1 MNTRQLPDD
10 LNPAI
15 IEATA
20 IFIGKVTG
28 LVPPPTDAFPRE
40 WYAPLRTFTKRLYQI
55 AGENAPAAPR
65 DDPTPL
71 DDETVAVIRSF
82 VDRPG
87 ETYRGIITRR
97 LGIGFGRALR
107 RAIEESRVDRASDA
121 AGTPL
126 TDVQRAAIQAAVD
139 TASRVLRAGGDEL
152 SDAGLRRELKE
163 SRDMLR
169 DMLDAAPPP
178 TVAADAAAASAFLS
192 LGEFDPD
199 HPLLAK
205 AAQPDERAAFTEFRA
220 ALSRLDGSSVSLADR
235 VMILSNATFLMDEYV
250 RAAAPQAALT
260 DEQRDSIEY
269 AQQVLRQVEASDGT
283 FVGQCTDAIS
293 GLDALLATAPTIA
306 ADAAAPSD
314 TRFTHPGCEVCAC
327 PPGVCQAEAAQPQD
341 AFRQRVE
348 RLLVQ
353 LHNEDRLSEGQCA
366 KVLDIHRIA
375 WRKIADEAALDEPS
389 IVGPD
394 DLLERP
400 HAERSRAE
408 GGVADSSCQRNTPD
422 TTGDTDELTREQDE
436 DRLEARA
443 ILTNMLRSI
452 EQHGPYSTETT
463 CRFLRQ
469 AIQCLPVAPRND
481 RA

>member
-1 MNTRQLPDD
+1 MDTKKLWSATPAGIACREAFEAEQGRPRFNTRFNPTTEQYHDD
-10 LNPAI
+10 HG
-15 IEATA
+15 
-20 IFIGKVTG
+20 IG
-28 LVPPPTDAFPRE
+28 
-40 WYAPLRTFTKRLYQI
+40 
-55 AGENAPAAPR
+55 
-65 DDPTPL
+65 PL
-71 DDETVAVIRSF
+71 DFATNVEWDLWRKSWLA
-82 VDRPG
+82 
-87 ETYRGIITRR
+87 
-97 LGIGFGRALR
+97 ALH
-107 RAIEESRVDRASDA
+107 SDA
-121 AGTPL
+121 AGASAMPVELRGVEDALKNEYGFWRSCSGCHDTEDGHDVGHYDHSAVMNCTL
-126 TDVQRAAIQAAVD
+126 GAGCSECGGIGAVWDNTDYEDMGNWIERRETEAKAAVEKIMEQVQVF
-139 TASRVLRAGGDEL
+139 ASAWSLVGGPFDSGNGLEAAEQEKAKLRA
-152 SDAGLRRELKE
+152 
-163 SRDMLR
+163 
-169 DMLDAAPPP
+169 MLDAAPPP
-178 TVAADAAAASAFLS
+178 TVAADAAASSAFLS

-205 AAQPDERAAFTEFRA
+205 AAQPDER
-220 ALSRLDGSSVSLADR
+220 
-235 VMILSNATFLMDEYV
+235 
-250 RAAAPQAALT
+250 
-260 DEQRDSIEY
+260 
-269 AQQVLRQVEASDGT
+269 
-283 FVGQCTDAIS
+283 
-293 GLDALLATAPTIA
+293 A

-375 WRKIADEAALDEPS
+375 WRKMADEAALDEPA
-389 IVGPD
+389 IVRPD

-408 GGVADSSCQRNTPD
+408 GGFADSSCQRNTPD

-443 ILTNMLRSI
+443 ILTNMLQSI